1 MLCIPG
7 SSALSDFRLEKL
19 RQAFTYQG
27 IEVKRI
33 SSRYIHLID
42 IADRELD
49 ASESKI
55 LNNLLN
61 YGPALE
67 NHSIEG
73 AEFYVIPRPG
83 TISPW
88 ASKATD
94 IAYHCGLTN
103 IKRIERGI
111 LYTVDAVDG
120 KLHQEVIVNQ
130 LHDRMIEQVFLNLQ
144 ECELLFQSHDPRPL
158 TEVDMASQG
167 SDALALANREL
178 GLALSQNEIDYLAD
192 AYAGLKRNPTDVE
205 LMMFAQANSEHCRH
219 KIFNATW
226 TIDGDDQKASLF
238 QMIKNT
244 YAMHSEGVLSAYH
257 DNSAVI
263 AGFVGR
269 KLAPS
274 SEQGDYR
281 YEKSQLDILM
291 KVETHV
297 GIDYLADAYAGLKRN
312 PTDVELMMFAQANS
326 EHCRHKIFN
335 ATWTIDGDDQK
346 ASLFQMIKNTYAM
359 HSEGVLSAY
368 HDNSAVIAGFVGR
381 KLAPS
386 SEQGDYRY
394 EKSQLDIGRI
404 TSQNEIDYLADAY
417 AILQRN
423 PTDVEL
429 MMFTKS

>member
-158 TEVDMASQG
+158 TEVDMANQG

-178 GLALSQNEIDYLAD
+178 GLALSQDEIDFLAD
-192 AYAGLKRNPTDVE
+192 AYAGLQRNPTDVE
-205 LMMFAQANSEHCRH
+205 LMMFAQANSEHCR
-219 KIFNATW
+219 
-226 TIDGDDQKASLF
+226 QF
-238 QMIKNT
+238 QYT
-244 YAMHSEGVLSAYH
+244 VERH
-257 DNSAVI
+257 
-263 AGFVGR
+263 AGFD
-269 KLAPS
+269 A
-274 SEQGDYR
+274 
-281 YEKSQLDILM
+281 
-291 KVETHV
+291 V
-297 GIDYLADAYAGLKRN
+297 GIERFL
-312 PTDVELMMFAQANS
+312 
-326 EHCRHKIFN
+326 
-335 ATWTIDGDDQK
+335 
-346 ASLFQMIKNTYAM
+346 
-359 HSEGVLSAY
+359 
-368 HDNSAVIAGFVGR
+368 
-381 KLAPS
+381 
-386 SEQGDYRY
+386 
-394 EKSQLDIGRI
+394 
-404 TSQNEIDYLADAY
+404 
-417 AILQRN
+417 
-423 PTDVEL
+423 
-429 MMFTKS
+429 